1 MFLAVQLGASQGGE
15 GGSGSEDHSQGA
27 GEVPGWPPH
36 VCGQTGW
43 WSGVLQGT
51 DRNICLHVIGF
62 RFYKKWYWLTWT
74 RSGNI

>member
-36 VCGQTGW
+36 VCGQTG
-43 WSGVLQGT
+43 
-51 DRNICLHVIGF
+51 R
-62 RFYKKWYWLTWT
+62 
-74 RSGNI
+74 